1 MKIRRLEPIAV
12 RLPMRRPVKM
22 AGELVS
28 AAHNV
33 LVRLETEDGIVGW
46 GEAASAPIMTG
57 ETVASM
63 VRAVNQIAAALSV
76 IEDPKDAQQ
85 RMHRAL
91 PGNHG
96 AKAAIDI
103 ALHDAMGKASGKPV
117 YELLGGR
124 RREGVPLLW
133 TLATGAEAGDI
144 AEALDRRRAGYSA
157 FKIKVG
163 IADAKTDAARTAAIC
178 RELRGA
184 ELVCADANQGWSR
197 DEALRY
203 VREIERLGLAF
214 LEQPVAADD
223 VEGMAQVAAAT
234 RVPIAFDEGVRD
246 ADDIRRHHA
255 ARAAAGGSLKA
266 IKLGGLGEVMAAA
279 VLCHSL
285 GMKVNL
291 ACKIA
296 ESGIAAAALLHLAA
310 AVPAA
315 EWGVSPTSHWLEDD
329 LLASPLHIVN
339 GRVDVPRGPGLGI
352 EVREKDIERYRIRG
366 QDQN

>member
-1 MKIRRLEPIAV
+1 MKIRRIEPIAV

-22 AGELVS
+22 AGELLS

-33 LVRLETEDGIVGW
+33 LVRLETQEGIVGW
-46 GEAASAPIMTG
+46 GEAASAPMMTG

-63 VRAVNQIAAALSV
+63 VRAVNQIAPALSV
-76 IEDPKDAQQ
+76 VEDPRDAQA

-103 ALHDAMGKASGKPV
+103 ALHDALGKAAGKPV
-117 YELLGGR
+117 HELLGGR
-124 RREGVPLLW
+124 RRESVPLLW
-133 TLATGAEAGDI
+133 TLATGVEATDI
-144 AEALDRRRAGYSA
+144 AEALAQRRAGYAA

-163 IADAKTDAARTAAIC
+163 IADAKTDAVRTAAIC
-178 RELRGA
+178 RELHGV
-184 ELVCADANQGWSR
+184 ELICADANQGWSR
-197 DEALRY
+197 DEARRY

-223 VEGMAQVAAAT
+223 VDGMAEVAAAS
-234 RVPIAFDEGVRD
+234 RVPVAFDEGVHD

-279 VLCHSL
+279 ELCHSL

-315 EWGVSPTSHWLEDD
+315 EWGVSPTAHNLDDD
-329 LLASPLHIVN
+329 LLASPLRIAN
-339 GRVDVPRGPGLGI
+339 GRAEVPRAAGLGI
-352 EVREKDIERYRIRG
+352 EVSEKQVERYRLANR
-366 QDQN
+366 

>member
-1 MKIRRLEPIAV
+1 MKIRRIEPIAV

-33 LVRLETEDGIVGW
+33 LVRLETQDGIVGW
-46 GEAASAPIMTG
+46 GEAASAPTMTG

-63 VRAVNQIAAALSV
+63 VSAVNQIAPALSE
-76 IEDPKDAQQ
+76 IQNTQDAQA

-103 ALHDAMGKASGKPV
+103 ALHDALGKAAGKPV
-117 YELLGGR
+117 YELLGGL
-124 RREGVPLLW
+124 RRESVPLLW
-133 TLATGAEAGDI
+133 TLATGIEAGDI
-144 AEALDRRRAGYSA
+144 AEALAQRRAGYGA

-163 IADAKTDAARTAAIC
+163 IGPAEHDAARTMAVC
-178 RELRGA
+178 RELRGVA
-184 ELVCADANQGWSR
+184 LICADANQGWSR
-197 DEALRY
+197 EQALRY
-203 VREIERLGLAF
+203 VRSIEHAELAF
-214 LEQPVAADD
+214 VEQPVAAND
-223 VEGMAQVAAAT
+223 VEGMAQVAAAS
-234 RVPIAFDEGVRD
+234 RVPVAFDEGEHD
-246 ADDIRRHHA
+246 ADDIRRHHS
-255 ARAAAGGSLKA
+255 ARAAAGGSLKT
-266 IKLGGLGEVMAAA
+266 IKLGGLGQVMAAA
-279 VLCHSL
+279 ELCRSL

-315 EWGVSPTSHWLEDD
+315 EWGISPTSHYLEDD
-329 LLASPLHIVN
+329 LLASPLQIVN
-339 GRVDVPRGPGLGI
+339 GRVDVPRGAGLGI
-352 EVREKDIERYRIRG
+352 EVREKQVERYRAA
-366 QDQN
+366 

>member
-1 MKIRRLEPIAV
+1 MKIRRIEPIAV

-22 AGELVS
+22 AGEVVR
-28 AAHNV
+28 AADNV
-33 LVRLETEDGIVGW
+33 LVRLETHEGIVGW
-46 GEAASAPIMTG
+46 GEAASAPTMTG

-63 VRAVNQIAAALSV
+63 VHAVNQIAPALSV
-76 IEDPKDAQQ
+76 IEDPHDAQQ

-103 ALHDAMGKASGKPV
+103 ALHDALGKGAGKPV

-124 RREGVPLLW
+124 RRESVPLLW
-133 TLATGAEAGDI
+133 TLASGVEAGDI
-144 AEALDRRRAGYSA
+144 AEALAQRHAGYGA
-157 FKIKVG
+157 FKIKVAIG
-163 IADAKTDAARTAAIC
+163 PAERDAARTAAIC
-178 RELRGA
+178 RELRSA

-203 VREIERLGLAF
+203 VREIERLGLAY

-223 VEGMAQVAAAT
+223 VDGMAQVAAAS

-246 ADDIRRHHA
+246 IEDIRRHHA

-266 IKLGGLGEVMAAA
+266 IKLGGLRTVTAAA
-279 VLCHSL
+279 ELCHSL

-296 ESGIAAAALLHLAA
+296 ESGIAAAALLHVAA
-310 AVPAA
+310 AVSAA
-315 EWGVSPTSHWLEDD
+315 DWGVSPTLHHLEDD
-329 LLASPLHIVN
+329 LLASPLRIAN
-339 GRVDVPRGPGLGI
+339 GWAEIPRGPGLGI
-352 EVREKDIERYRIRG
+352 EVRESAIERYRL
-366 QDQN
+366 

>member
-1 MKIRRLEPIAV
+1 M
-12 RLPMRRPVKM
+12 
-22 AGELVS
+22 
-28 AAHNV
+28 
-33 LVRLETEDGIVGW
+33 
-46 GEAASAPIMTG
+46 
-57 ETVASM
+57 
-63 VRAVNQIAAALSV
+63 Q
-76 IEDPKDAQQ
+76 
-85 RMHRAL
+85 RAL

-103 ALHDAMGKASGKPV
+103 ALHDAFGKGAGKPV
-117 YELLGGR
+117 YELLGGA
-124 RREGVPLLW
+124 RRESVPLLW
-133 TLATGAEAGDI
+133 TLATGVEAGDI
-144 AEALDRRRAGYSA
+144 AEALAQRRAGYGA

-163 IADAKTDAARTAAIC
+163 IGSAKTDAARTMAIC

-184 ELVCADANQGWSR
+184 ALVCADANQGWSR

-203 VREIERLGLAF
+203 VREIEQVELAF

-223 VEGMAQVAAAT
+223 VEGMAQVAAAS
-234 RVPIAFDEGVRD
+234 RVAIAFDEGVRD
-246 ADDIRRHHA
+246 AGDIRRHHA

-329 LLASPLHIVN
+329 LLASPLRIVN
-339 GRVDVPRGPGLGI
+339 GRADVPRGAGLGI
-352 EVREKDIERYRIRG
+352 EVREQDVARYR
-366 QDQN
+366 NS

>member
-1 MKIRRLEPIAV
+1 MKLRRIEPIAV
-12 RLPMRRPVKM
+12 RLPMRRAVKM

-46 GEAASAPIMTG
+46 GEAASAPTMTG

-63 VRAVNQIAAALSV
+63 VAAVNQLAPALST
-76 IEDPKDAQQ
+76 IDDLPDALA
-85 RMHRAL
+85 RMQRAL

-103 ALHDAMGKASGKPV
+103 ALHDAFGKATGKPV
-117 YELLGGR
+117 YELLGGA
-124 RREGVPLLW
+124 RRESVPLLW
-133 TLATGAEAGDI
+133 TLATGAEADDI
-144 AEALDRRRAGYSA
+144 AEALDRRRAGYGA

-163 IADAKTDAARTAAIC
+163 IADARTDAARTAAIC

-184 ELVCADANQGWSR
+184 ALVCADANQGWSR

-203 VREIERLGLAF
+203 VREIEPVGLAF

-223 VEGMAQVAAAT
+223 VDGMAQVAAAS
-234 RVPIAFDEGVRD
+234 RVPIAFDEGVHD

-266 IKLGGLGEVMAAA
+266 IKLGGLGEVMVAA

-315 EWGVSPTSHWLEDD
+315 EWGVSPTSHHLEDD
-329 LLASPLHIVN
+329 LLASPLRIVN
-339 GRVDVPRGPGLGI
+339 GRADVPRGPGLGI
-352 EVREKDIERYRIRG
+352 DVREQDVARYRNSVQRP
-366 QDQN
+366 